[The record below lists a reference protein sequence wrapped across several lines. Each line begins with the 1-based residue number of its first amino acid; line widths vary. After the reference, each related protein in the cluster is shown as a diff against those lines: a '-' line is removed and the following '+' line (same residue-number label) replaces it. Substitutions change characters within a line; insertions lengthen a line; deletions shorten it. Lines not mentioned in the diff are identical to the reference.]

1 MQIKNK
7 IRILILTLF
16 FFSGFSSIEPLKSNL
31 NAEQEISKTNYL
43 ERIPRDD
50 YLLGPGDLL
59 TISIADALPEL
70 VGSYRVQGDGTVFL
84 PKINKVYVQGLTVT
98 DLDSHITL
106 LRCEC
111 HFFIMLHFHYFNQIE
126 CGGAFSIT

>member
-7 IRILILTLF
+7 IRLLILTLF
-16 FFSGFSSIEPLKSNL
+16 FFSGLSSIEPLKSNL
-31 NAEQEISKTNYL
+31 NEEQEILKTNYL

-84 PKINKVYVQGLTVT
+84 PKINKVYVQGLTVA
-98 DLDSHITL
+98 D
-106 LRCEC
+106 
-111 HFFIMLHFHYFNQIE
+111 
-126 CGGAFSIT
+126 